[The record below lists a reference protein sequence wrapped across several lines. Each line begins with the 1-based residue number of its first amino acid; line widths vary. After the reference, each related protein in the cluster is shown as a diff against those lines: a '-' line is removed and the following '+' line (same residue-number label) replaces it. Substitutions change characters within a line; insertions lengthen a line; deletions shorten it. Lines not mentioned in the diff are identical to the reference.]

1 FENIKFSRTRN
12 WKDIYFMQWYLCI
25 GYGIPFV
32 ITGIMVGIF
41 HDQFKNAIECTVFE
55 GDYLWILRGP
65 VTFFILVNTIFFILI
80 LIKMRQQGVQRNS
93 LQADSS
99 QDCKTKHL
107 STKAFL
113 VLVSLLG
120 ITFILGPFV
129 TYSTV
134 IAYAFVIMNGLT
146 GVYFLLGHV
155 ILDAN
160 IIDQIKKRLKE
171 FGSSSN

>member
-1 FENIKFSRTRN
+1 MKNDKRNYPPFRSKKYLKIIFFQELKEKESFLKTVRKNRYFRNRTFENIKFSRTRN

-99 QDCKTKHL
+99 QDCKTK
-107 STKAFL
+107 
-113 VLVSLLG
+113 
-120 ITFILGPFV
+120 
-129 TYSTV
+129 
-134 IAYAFVIMNGLT
+134 
-146 GVYFLLGHV
+146 
-155 ILDAN
+155 
-160 IIDQIKKRLKE
+160 Q
-171 FGSSSN
+171 